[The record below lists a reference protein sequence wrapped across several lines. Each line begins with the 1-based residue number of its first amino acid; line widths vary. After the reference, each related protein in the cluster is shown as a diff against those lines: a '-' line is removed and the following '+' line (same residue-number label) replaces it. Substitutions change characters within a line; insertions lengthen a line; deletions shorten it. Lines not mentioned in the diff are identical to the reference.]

1 MAARE
6 PAGAADSLGW
16 EPSLQFMF
24 FEIKTEEEEK
34 KKQPFAITFAFFRSP
49 AWSRGSWGSAGSGGS
64 PGAVD
69 RRFRVSIWRVLG
81 VSPVPAP
88 CGAHVSR
95 RTRRRAIGRAQQFR
109 RLCRGPR
116 ARAGGRAAER
126 EEPEGPSRRRSQSL
140 GFGAPPPA
148 AGCRGSAPRAGLRP
162 LVPLAT
168 RPPLKLHMVT
178 SPWGAGGGRLYKR
191 VFPEG
196 TPATP
201 AAPNS

>member
-1 MAARE
+1 MTGAGGMAARE

-24 FEIKTEEEEK
+24 FEIKTEEEKK

-69 RRFRVSIWRVLG
+69 RSFRVSIWRVLG
-81 VSPVPAP
+81 VSLVPAP

-116 ARAGGRAAER
+116 ARAGGEQQSGRSPRGLLAAGHRAWAS
-126 EEPEGPSRRRSQSL
+126 GRRPQ
-140 GFGAPPPA
+140 PPA
-148 AGCRGSAPRAGLRP
+148 AGAP
-162 LVPLAT
+162 PLA
-168 RPPLKLHMVT
+168 LD
-178 SPWGAGGGRLYKR
+178 
-191 VFPEG
+191 
-196 TPATP
+196 
-201 AAPNS
+201 

>member
-6 PAGAADSLGW
+6 PAGAADSPGW
-16 EPSLQFMF
+16 ELSLQFMF
-24 FEIKTEEEEK
+24 FEIKTEEEK
-34 KKQPFAITFAFFRSP
+34 KKKTTLRHYLCLFSKPRLVSRELGLCWQRWQPGRCRS
-49 AWSRGSWGSAGSGGS
+49 ALSSLDLESSW
-64 PGAVD
+64 
-69 RRFRVSIWRVLG
+69 RFPST
-81 VSPVPAP
+81 SPVW
-88 CGAHVSR
+88 
-95 RTRRRAIGRAQQFR
+95 RTREQEDQKARDWTRTAVPPAVSWAPGPCRR
-109 RLCRGPR
+109 
-116 ARAGGRAAER
+116 RAAER

-168 RPPLKLHMVT
+168 RPPFELHMVT

-196 TPATP
+196 TPALP

>member
-6 PAGAADSLGW
+6 PAGAADSPGW

-34 KKQPFAITFAFFRSP
+34 KKTTLRHYLCLFSKPRLVSRELGLCWQRWQPGRCRS
-49 AWSRGSWGSAGSGGS
+49 ALSSLDLESSW
-64 PGAVD
+64 
-69 RRFRVSIWRVLG
+69 RFSSN
-81 VSPVPAP
+81 SPVWR
-88 CGAHVSR
+88 R

-196 TPATP
+196 TPALP